1 MRKRSIDTD
10 RIAKGLGAKKRGRVY
25 STGGFTGAAQ
35 LAAEVR
41 ERFRVP
47 DGGGRPTDPSWSD
60 KRLVPLSPRT
70 LDRLQRIAAQLQ
82 EKTGVRVE
90 PMQLAAILLETTA
103 DQIEAE
109 DLERLAHREIR
120 RARREGES
128 Q

>member
-1 MRKRSIDTD
+1 MTKRRVDTD
-10 RIAKGLGAKKRGRVY
+10 KIAKGLGTKKRRQIYATSGY
-25 STGGFTGAAQ
+25 PGAAQ

-60 KRLVPLSPRT
+60 KRLVPVAPET
-70 LDRLQRIAAQLQ
+70 LERLQRIAKRLQ
-82 EKTGVRVE
+82 EETGIRVE

-109 DLERLAHREIR
+109 DLDRLVGVPR
-120 RARREGES
+120 RVTGRTRK
-128 Q
+128 

>member
-1 MRKRSIDTD
+1 MSKRRVDTD
-10 RIAKGLGAKKRGRVY
+10 KIARGLGAKKRGKVY
-25 STGGFTGAAQ
+25 ATGGYPGAAQ

-60 KRLVPLSPRT
+60 KRLVPVAPRT
-70 LDRLQRIAAQLQ
+70 LERLQRIAKRLN
-82 EKTGVRVE
+82 EETGVRVE

-109 DLERLAHREIR
+109 DLDRLVAAPRR
-120 RARREGES
+120 GTGRARK
-128 Q
+128 

>member
-1 MRKRSIDTD
+1 MSKRRVDTD
-10 RIAKGLGAKKRGRVY
+10 KIAKGLGAKKRGKVY
-25 STGGFTGAAQ
+25 STGGYPGAAQ

-60 KRLVPLSPRT
+60 KRLVPVAPRT
-70 LDRLQRIAAQLQ
+70 LERLQRIAKRLK
-82 EKTGVRVE
+82 EETGVRVE

-109 DLERLAHREIR
+109 DLERLVAVSR
-120 RARREGES
+120 RGAGRTRK
-128 Q
+128 